1 MNRCVRFDEGSA
13 VCDENEGF
21 HVLRVKSK
29 LAHEA
34 SARRGLQWREPK
46 ELIFLVAHDE
56 PHGFRAKIAYTV
68 KDNQVVHCTVQ
79 FSEKGLI

>member
-1 MNRCVRFDEGSA
+1 MNRSVRFDESSA

-21 HVLRVKSK
+21 HVLRIQSK

-34 SARRGLQWREPK
+34 SARRGLQWRESK
-46 ELIFLVAHDE
+46 ALVFLVAHDE
-56 PHGFRAKIAYTV
+56 PHGLRTKIAYAI

-79 FSEKGLI
+79 FSEKVLI